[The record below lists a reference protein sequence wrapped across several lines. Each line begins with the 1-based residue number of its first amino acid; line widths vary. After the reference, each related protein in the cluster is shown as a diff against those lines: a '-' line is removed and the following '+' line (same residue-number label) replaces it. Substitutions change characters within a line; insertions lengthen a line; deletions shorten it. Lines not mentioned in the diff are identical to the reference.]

1 MEFIKQNRLFD
12 FIYVDG
18 SHLLLDCYSDLVLSW
33 QILERGG
40 ILAIDDYLY
49 KKDDENILN
58 SPYEAVNHFLKV
70 FENQYKILSTSYRV
84 FLEKL

>member
-1 MEFIKQNRLFD
+1 MFFFD

-18 SHLLLDCYSDLVLSW
+18 SHLLLDFYSDLVLSW

-49 KKDDENILN
+49 KKDDPNILN
-58 SPYEAVNHFLKV
+58 SPYQAVNHFLKV
-70 FENQYKILSTSYRV
+70 FENKYKLLSITYRV
-84 FLEKL
+84 FLEKI